1 MIVYIIN
8 FFLINVCIGT
18 TEDIIKYV
26 KLGYA
31 INSKNRL
38 DTNVNSYLD
47 NIFYKYRLCAH

>member
-1 MIVYIIN
+1 MVVNIIN
-8 FFLINVCIGT
+8 FLINVCIRT
-18 TEDIIKYV
+18 TEDLIKYV
-26 KLGYA
+26 KLGDA